1 MSEFLD
7 DPSVLTKD
15 KLKNALLAN
24 NVSLPNGDQRKD
36 VYVQLYL
43 KNLTAQNKKKLAAA
57 DAFSS
62 DEDQPVP
69 VVPDKSR
76 SGRKATRKT
85 DKPRPEDVDVTE
97 LTNEDL
103 KDQLLKYGISA
114 GPIVASTRKLYE
126 KRLQKLLDHGPP
138 EAMPLPEVPAI
149 TDSNQNGNTDSD
161 QYSDKEVPE
170 PEPEPEPVPVVARQT
185 SSRRKTTRSHS
196 SQHSKLEEPHVL
208 TKVPVVA
215 LHDIALL
222 EDPIYKA
229 LNGRPTKESTLP
241 KAVPLN
247 SKLVKQSGLP
257 HDARAEVS
265 ISSALNSC
273 APSSPVP
280 KYGRD
285 VPSSTATKLG
295 SPFRAVTPHK
305 TMSASKGDVQQKL
318 DSTDARHK
326 GRQQKIVP
334 FLPSITPVKGNFSR
348 PSESGVDKLA
358 AGDHTPRPQVKDVLK
373 EMFPEEPS
381 TPTGIIATCRRPI
394 RGAAGRGPHSNDSW
408 LEESRL
414 RLSQLQETTT
424 TTSSSYLE
432 SRSTPRLSSSVAPPN
447 FSSSSSSRLLSA
459 KAPAA
464 PPSVQT
470 RVKRWLPVWVQL
482 LLFGAMLGF
491 LFFVYQ
497 TMETNQLSP
506 FFGQSQSPQIDG

>member
-196 SQHSKLEEPHVL
+196 SQHSK
-208 TKVPVVA
+208 
-215 LHDIALL
+215 
-222 EDPIYKA
+222 
-229 LNGRPTKESTLP
+229 
-241 KAVPLN
+241 
-247 SKLVKQSGLP
+247 
-257 HDARAEVS
+257 
-265 ISSALNSC
+265 
-273 APSSPVP
+273 
-280 KYGRD
+280 
-285 VPSSTATKLG
+285 
-295 SPFRAVTPHK
+295 
-305 TMSASKGDVQQKL
+305 
-318 DSTDARHK
+318 
-326 GRQQKIVP
+326 
-334 FLPSITPVKGNFSR
+334 
-348 PSESGVDKLA
+348 VDKLA

>member
-196 SQHSKLEEPHVL
+196 SQHSKDF
-208 TKVPVVA
+208 
-215 LHDIALL
+215 HDFPASEVILAPM
-222 EDPIYKA
+222 E
-229 LNGRPTKESTLP
+229 
-241 KAVPLN
+241 
-247 SKLVKQSGLP
+247 VKKQ
-257 HDARAEVS
+257 V
-265 ISSALNSC
+265 
-273 APSSPVP
+273 
-280 KYGRD
+280 
-285 VPSSTATKLG
+285 
-295 SPFRAVTPHK
+295 F
-305 TMSASKGDVQQKL
+305 M
-318 DSTDARHK
+318 
-326 GRQQKIVP
+326 
-334 FLPSITPVKGNFSR
+334 
-348 PSESGVDKLA
+348 VDKLA